1 MKNLTIPGRILFGLS
16 LLAFSIN
23 PLLHANET
31 AAALPFQM
39 AGLAISYISGLILL
53 SGGVSLILNKWVS
66 TTMLLVAGLLIVR
79 AFALH
84 LPDPTEGDSNIKM
97 QQIMVLARDFGMAG
111 AAMLIAGYSQKTNA

>member
-39 AGLAISYISGLILL
+39 ASLAVSYISGLVLL
-53 SGGVSLILNKWVS
+53 TGGVSLILNKWVS
-66 TTMLLVAGLLIVR
+66 TAMLLVAGLLIVR

-111 AAMLIAGYSQKTNA
+111 AAMLIAGYAKQDS

>member
-23 PLLHANET
+23 PLLHAEHT
-31 AAALPFQM
+31 AAALPFHM
-39 AGLAISYISGLILL
+39 AGLALSYLSGLILL

-66 TTMLLVAGLLIVR
+66 YSMLLVAGLLLIR
-79 AFALH
+79 AFAMH

-97 QQIMVLARDFGMAG
+97 QQVMKLARDVGMAG
-111 AAMLIAGYSQKTNA
+111 AAMLIASLSKQENS

>member
-23 PLLHANET
+23 PLLHAEQT
-31 AAALPFQM
+31 AAALPIHM
-39 AGLAISYISGLILL
+39 AGLAISYLSGLILL

-66 TTMLLVAGLLIVR
+66 VSMLLVAGLLLVR

-97 QQIMVLARDFGMAG
+97 QQIMTLARDFGMAG
-111 AAMLIAGYSQKTNA
+111 AAMLIAGFSKQGNS